1 MVMPRR
7 RICTPPGVGI
17 VPCLDVTNEDRSSGD
32 AVVSIEAHDQHG
44 VTAYRVTCHWDR
56 LGYWQAVE
64 VDPHPP
70 TDALARMLAE
80 TAVARLTATDEL
92 SWPMGGEL

>member
-1 MVMPRR
+1 MTLPRR
-7 RICTPPGVGI
+7 RILTPPGVSI

-56 LGYWQAVE
+56 LGYWEAIE

-80 TAVARLTATDEL
+80 TAVEKLAKSDGADDGR
-92 SWPMGGEL
+92 W